1 MLKLIQ
7 PSDLVFENLE
17 YRRDI
22 ILFNVL
28 DRAIRPSAF
37 LLASDGESYI
47 IARNRADLACWVWT
61 GSDITKAALN
71 EIMDALHLHFGGRE
85 LIVTAKPDVVK
96 IVENHFA
103 PLGYLEPTHT
113 GLIAYQLNRL
123 LPTPAVGRLR
133 AATLE
138 DLDMTCDWFRS
149 FHADCFDRPLFEDPR
164 PAQEASIIAG
174 YTHLLMAEDKPVC
187 MVKVAQ
193 EADKPYCL
201 VHTVYTP
208 PQYRGL
214 GYAKQAVSD
223 AVRPYLHQGLYAL
236 LYADA
241 CNPRSNAAYQHIG
254 FEAVGTVIETTMKLG
269 TTSSI

>member
-7 PSDLVFENLE
+7 PNDPVFENPG

-22 ILFNVL
+22 VIFNVL

-61 GSDITKAALN
+61 CSDISKAALN
-71 EIMDALHLHFGGRE
+71 EVLDALRLHFGGRE
-85 LIVTAKPDVVK
+85 LIVTAKLDVVK
-96 IVENHFA
+96 AVETYFT

-113 GLIAYQLNRL
+113 GLIAYQLKRL
-123 LPTPAVGRLR
+123 LPAPTVGCLR
-133 AATLE
+133 AAALE
-138 DLDMTCDWFRS
+138 DLEMVYEWYRS
-149 FHADCFDRPLFEDPR
+149 FYADCFDRPLLDDSR
-164 PAQEASIIAG
+164 PVLEASIIAG
-174 YTHLLMAEDKPVC
+174 YIHLLMADDKPVC
-187 MVKVAQ
+187 MVKAAP
-193 EADKPYCL
+193 ETGKPYCL
-201 VHTVYTP
+201 VHIVYTP

-214 GYAKQAVSD
+214 GYAKHAVSD

-241 CNPRSNAAYQHIG
+241 GNPRSNAAYQHIG
-254 FEAVGTVIETTMKLG
+254 FEAVGTVVETTMKLG
-269 TTSSI
+269 TSSSI